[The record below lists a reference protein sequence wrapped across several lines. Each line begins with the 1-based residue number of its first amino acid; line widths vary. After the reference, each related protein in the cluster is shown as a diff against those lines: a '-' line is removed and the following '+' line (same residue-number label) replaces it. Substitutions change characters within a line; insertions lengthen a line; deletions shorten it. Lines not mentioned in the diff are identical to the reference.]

1 MRTIRCLVLL
11 CLGLLLPAM
20 CLGRASA
27 AEILEEQWEALNPD
41 ALEAAAGEGMEEI
54 DLSPSIDLT
63 QGLKTLAERGLGA
76 LQEILSAAVRT
87 GVLLML
93 ATMLCGLLDLT
104 QGALKMKGLDLTALA
119 GTTAI
124 LALAMTDV
132 NSLAAMGRETME
144 QMEQFSK
151 ALLPTMTA
159 AAVASGSVSGA
170 VVRQTATMLFSD
182 VLLTL
187 MNRLLLPMIYLYT
200 AVCAGYAAVGNEGLR
215 KIAGLIKWGV
225 TTLLTTVLTVYV
237 TWLTAASAI
246 AGTADAM
253 TAKTASFAIS
263 GMVPVVGG
271 ILASATETVVAGAG
285 LLKNAVGVF
294 GLLATLAF
302 CLLPFLHLGVHYL
315 IYKVTAALS
324 ATLSGGRIAGLIGD
338 IGTAFGLIL
347 GMTGAGALVLLVS
360 MVSGIAVTVG

>member
-1 MRTIRCLVLL
+1 MKTIRCLVLL
-11 CLGLLLPAM
+11 CVSLLLPAA
-20 CLGRASA
+20 CLVQASA
-27 AEILEEQWEALNPD
+27 DEILEEQWEALNPD
-41 ALEAAAGEGMEEI
+41 ALESAAGGEAEGI
-54 DLSPSIDLT
+54 DLSPSISL
-63 QGLKTLAERGLGA
+63 GEGVKTLAERGLEEVQG
-76 LQEILSAAVRT
+76 ILRATVRT
-87 GVLLML
+87 GVVLMMAVL
-93 ATMLCGLLDLT
+93 LCGMLDMT

-132 NSLAAMGRETME
+132 SSLAAMGRETME

-151 ALLPTMTA
+151 VLLPTMTA
-159 AAVASGSVSGA
+159 AAVASGSITGA
-170 VVRQTATMLFSD
+170 AVRQTATMLFSD

-187 MNRLLLPMIYLYT
+187 MNRLLLPMVYLYT
-200 AVCAGYAAVGNEGLR
+200 AVCAGYAAVGNEGLK
-215 KIAGLIKWGV
+215 KIAGLLKWGV
-225 TTLLTTVLTVYV
+225 TALLTTVVSAYV
-237 TWLTAASAI
+237 TWITASSAI

-253 TAKTASFAIS
+253 AAKTASFAIS

-285 LLKNAVGVF
+285 LLKNAVGIF

-302 CLLPFLHLGVHYL
+302 CLLPFLHLGIHYL
-315 IYKVTAALS
+315 VYKVTAALAS
-324 ATLSGGRIAGLIGD
+324 TLSGGRIAGLIGD

-360 MVSGIAVTVG
+360 MVAGIAVSVG

>member
-1 MRTIRCLVLL
+1 MRIIRCLAFL
-11 CLGLLLPAM
+11 CLGLAL
-20 CLGRASA
+20 CLGRAGA
-27 AEILEEQWEALNPD
+27 AEILEEQWAALNPS
-41 ALEAAAGEGMEEI
+41 ALEEAAGEEMEEI
-54 DLSPSIDLT
+54 PLTPSIDLA
-63 QGLKTLAERGLGA
+63 QGLQTLAERGMDAMGEA
-76 LQEILSAAVRT
+76 VSSTVRT

-93 ATMLCGLLDLT
+93 AAMLCGLLDVT
-104 QGALKMKGLDLTALA
+104 QETLKLKGLDLTALA

-132 NSLAAMGRETME
+132 SSLAAMGREAME

-151 ALLPTMTA
+151 AVLPTMTA
-159 AAVASGSVSGA
+159 AAVASGSLSGA
-170 VVRQTATMLFSD
+170 AVRQTATMLFSD

-187 MNRLLLPMIYLYT
+187 MNRLLLPMVYLYT
-200 AVCAGYAAVGNEGLR
+200 AACAGYAAVGNEGLR
-215 KIAGLIKWGV
+215 KIAGLIKWGI
-225 TTLLTTVLTVYV
+225 TTVLTAVLTAYV

-246 AGTADAM
+246 SGTADALA
-253 TAKTASFAIS
+253 AKTASFAIS

-285 LLKNAVGVF
+285 LLKNAVGIF

-302 CLLPFLHLGVHYL
+302 CLLPFLQLGVHYL
-315 IYKVTAALS
+315 VYKVTSALA
-324 ATLSGGRIAGLIGD
+324 ATLSGSRIAGLIGE

-360 MVSGIAVTVG
+360 MVSGIAVNVR